1 MPDPISTACLLAAA
15 LLVSVA
21 GMGWLALSMQAHAQQ
36 VLGGV
41 LSLRAARVL
50 RWMGA
55 SGLVV
60 ALGLCL
66 TVDHASMA
74 ALVWVMALTGA
85 SLLVALTLAW
95 RPHLLRVL
103 VPWTRPLPGHSGEA
117 RAQRRS
123 HPPQDR

>member
-1 MPDPISTACLLAAA
+1 MPDALSAACLLAAA
-15 LLVSVA
+15 LLASVV

-41 LSLRAARVL
+41 PSLRAARVL

-55 SGLVV
+55 SALVV

-66 TVDHASMA
+66 AVDHASMA

-85 SLLVALTLAW
+85 SLLVAFTLAW
-95 RPHLLRVL
+95 RPHWLRVL
-103 VPWTRPLPGHSGEA
+103 APWARPLPSHVGEA
-117 RAQRRS
+117 RAQRRRD
-123 HPPQDR
+123 PLQDR